1 MPVKKISDAPANI
14 RELDGVKLTLGQIN
28 SILETYDAIK
38 DDDDVDSP
46 MAVAI
51 AQFKKTHHVSGDKW
65 VKNKKSGE
73 AAASMID
80 IDNLDKYI
88 VIQTGGV
95 SVDDVEDLREFDHD
109 FGHGIYALF
118 SDEQES
124 IIAFAFEPTVWD
136 EQTAGA
142 WVKEAKKKNFSATQF
157 LATVWKFAMS
167 LVGASTDQSKPKFAR
182 GYQETRE
189 ILEKALEE
197 RYATRDPKTDVVHY
211 PWVIDFGPTTVIFE
225 MDGEELVGTY
235 TIGEDDEVIISD
247 VEKAEKGWKRE
258 DGSPIVLHSFDVH
271 LGSGEEAEPDEDDGL
286 IWKEIIH
293 PGKWFK
299 VDTGRIIEITK
310 EIIEAAYEAWEAG
323 FPKYISVPTDSHH
336 EDAGGDV
343 PPESNRGFVRKLKM
357 IGDRLFGGF
366 QFTDPEVAYDVQVGN
381 IADCSVSLIPNL
393 IHPETG
399 DKLPWVLQH
408 VLLTND
414 PLVQDLAPFGVA
426 ASSAEGQAVVVSYQT
441 YEEASDMAKK
451 DEHTQDTP
459 APDAVQLS
467 AEDKATLE
475 ALRGLNLTA
484 DEIRTMADERQA
496 VRKKARD
503 LEITRIIRAMEGKEA
518 HEGVTQ
524 VEGYRHAPAICAAV
538 EKVLKEQPEALSL
551 SANDEGGTGLDAV
564 VLEIVNAIPEEGRVK
579 LSLGSGDEEPAG
591 NRLPEDG
598 DETLQA
604 GDKEPTDEQIDAL
617 EEELGL

>member
-1 MPVKKISDAPANI
+1 
-14 RELDGVKLTLGQIN
+14 
-28 SILETYDAIK
+28 
-38 DDDDVDSP
+38 
-46 MAVAI
+46 
-51 AQFKKTHHVSGDKW
+51 
-65 VKNKKSGE
+65 
-73 AAASMID
+73 MID
-80 IDNLDKYI
+80 VENLDKYI
-88 VIQTGGV
+88 VVQTGSV
-95 SVDDVEDLREFDHD
+95 SIDDVEDLREFDHD

-136 EQTAGA
+136 EQTAGE
-142 WVKEAKKKNFSATQF
+142 WVKQAKQKNFSALEILASF
-157 LATVWKFAMS
+157 LGSAFKMLFRSKESASQNAQRKQKDSPVW
-167 LVGASTDQSKPKFAR
+167 AR

-189 ILEKALEE
+189 ILERAIEE
-197 RYATRDPKTDVVHY
+197 EYARRDPVTDIVDY

-225 MDGEELVGTY
+225 ADGETWVGVY
-235 TIGEDDEVIISD
+235 VISADDTVSISS

-258 DGSPIVLHSFDVH
+258 DGSPILLHSFDVH
-271 LGSGEEAEPDEDDGL
+271 LGSGEDAEPDEDDGL

-299 VDTGRIIEITK
+299 VDTGRVIEITK
-310 EIIEAAYEAWEAG
+310 EIIEAAYAAWEAG

-336 EDAGGDV
+336 EDQGGDV

-393 IHPETG
+393 VHPKTG

-426 ASSAEGQAVVVSYQT
+426 ASSTEGQAVVVSYQSC
-441 YEEASDMAKK
+441 EEVNDMRKQ

-475 ALRGLNLTA
+475 ALHGLNLTA

-518 HEGVTQ
+518 HDGVTQ

-579 LSLGSGDEEPAG
+579 LSLGSGDEEPAA
-591 NRLPEDG
+591 NRHPEDN
-598 DETLQA
+598 DPTLQA
-604 GDKEPTDEQIDAL
+604 EATEPTEEQIDAL
-617 EEELGL
+617 EKEIGL